1 MLGEIT
7 INGKSSRD
15 FNVYLSDAGVYG
27 MPERDT
33 ENISIPGKSGD
44 LIKDNGRYKNKDM
57 FFPCII
63 VDNFKE
69 NFDAFIGYLLIQK
82 GYVKIEDSFFPDEFI
97 YAKYTGEA
105 EPKVKTKGNK
115 GSFNINFN
123 RKPQRYLKSGNDVI
137 AYTANGSVYNKYN
150 GTAKPLVRVYGT
162 GDLAIGE
169 AVITINSVDTY
180 VDIDC
185 EIQNAFKGSTNCNGN
200 ITVNSGEFF
209 ELTPGVN
216 NIVKAN
222 TISRVE
228 ITPRWWKL

>member
-7 INGKSSRD
+7 VNGKSSRD

-27 MPERDT
+27 MPERDM
-33 ENISIPGKSGD
+33 ENIEIPGRSGD
-44 LIKDNGRYKNKDM
+44 LVKDNGRFKNVEM
-57 FFPCII
+57 SFPCII
-63 VDNFKE
+63 VDHFKDNFS
-69 NFDAFIGYLLIQK
+69 AFVGYLLNQT
-82 GYVKIEDSFFPDEFI
+82 GYVKIEDSFFPDEYI
-97 YAKYTGEA
+97 LAKYSGDP
-105 EPKVKTKGNK
+105 EPKAATYGDKGTFDIK
-115 GSFNINFN
+115 FN
-123 RKPQRYLKSGNDVI
+123 RKPQRYLKVGNDTI
-137 AYTANGSVYNKYN
+137 SFTSNGSVYNKYN

-162 GDLAIGE
+162 GDLAIGD

-185 EIQNAFKGSTNCNGN
+185 DIQDAFKGATNCNGN
-200 ITVNSGEFF
+200 ISLNSGRFF

-216 NIVKAN
+216 NIAKAN